1 MRETLWFDA
10 WHANAMI
17 YQSSSNSSKIPSL
30 KSLYSMFVIRAPQI
44 PTMLGLLESERDI
57 KNAKKARFS
66 SCKKKESSSNGGCFK
81 TFHDFHAKMSWHLPT
96 QLSVLL
102 AALCFVL
109 FSHNSPALFDGCD
122 EIRFL
127 AWNHFNITRTQH
139 LIDRDDGFTWWCRWG
154 MWLVECVVCSQHLTI
169 ERYKSTK

>member
-66 SCKKKESSSNGGCFK
+66 SCKKREQQQRRMFQNVSRFSCENVMTLANC
-81 TFHDFHAKMSWHLPT
+81 

-102 AALCFVL
+102 AALCFVFFPTIL
-109 FSHNSPALFDGCD
+109 PLSLMDVMKSDSSHEIISTSLAHNILSIGTTDSLDDVAGACD
-122 EIRFL
+122 
-127 AWNHFNITRTQH
+127 
-139 LIDRDDGFTWWCRWG
+139 
-154 MWLVECVVCSQHLTI
+154 
-169 ERYKSTK
+169 